1 MVWIGGGRRMK
12 VFCFRLLDEPEV
24 YHTMAVDRMDAVLDI
39 CELYECKEEDIRDLT
54 QVERLSAKRI
64 KT

>member
-1 MVWIGGGRRMK
+1 MK

-39 CELYECKEEDIRDLT
+39 CELYECTEEDIRDLT